1 MIVVPISNSVGWV
14 SPFYLNVIREP
25 TDIPGSYPF
34 TVCIKDSSG
43 SVVLSKSFTYDFT
56 RDVETFAVD
65 VSSLSEGVY
74 KVYIYNWTDCNPPS
88 NVPTFVYWLHYI
100 SGGTYLSLDGW
111 DYRRTYMFMLYVYDG
126 KLFWQYWINT
136 SDVVIPSGVP
146 VYLEVTDGSGNAFV
160 GSVTGSGGT
169 VYLRPNMKIPFIAIF
184 RIRYEDKVVPD
195 ILRAFSGFVWMMKNS
210 YVDMVDDYTIE
221 IGVVKTEPGFPVFA
235 VIAIGLILL
244 GAFGI
249 WAWHDSN
256 VKNAEVESKRLDYAK
271 VLIDRISNA
280 YDKMSQLVN
289 LCNPNDMNCI
299 MKAVQTWYPVVQ
311 TLSSNIQLLQSMG
324 ITPTACNGLNL
335 GGVCVPWWVVAVA
348 IFLAGLLVIAAI
360 K

>member
-1 MIVVPISNSVGWV
+1 MIVVPESNSVGWV
-14 SPFYLNVIREP
+14 SPFYLNVIRET

-43 SVVLSKSFTYDFT
+43 RVVLSKSFTYDFT

-74 KVYIYNWTDCNPPS
+74 RVYIYNWTDCNPPS
-88 NVPTFVYWLHYI
+88 NVRTFVYWLHYI

-111 DYRRTYMFMLYVYDG
+111 DYSRTYMFILYVYDG
-126 KLFWQYWINT
+126 KLFWQYKINT
-136 SDVVIPSGVP
+136 SDAIIPSGVP
-146 VYLEVTDGSGNAFV
+146 VHLEVTDGYGNGFV

-169 VYLRPNMKIPFIAIF
+169 VYVRPNTKVPFMVVF

-195 ILRAFSGFVWMMKNS
+195 ILRAFSGFIWMLKNS
-210 YVDMVDDYTIE
+210 YIDMIDDYTIE
-221 IGVVKTEPGFPVFA
+221 IGVVKIEPGIYPSA
-235 VIAIGLILL
+235 VRTIGPLL
-244 GAFGI
+244 VGAFGI

-256 VKNAEVESKRLDYAK
+256 VKNAEVENKRLEYTK
-271 VLIDRISNA
+271 PLIDRIVYA
-280 YDKMSQLVN
+280 YDRMTQSLS
-289 LCNPNDMNCI
+289 LCSPNDQNCMLNVI
-299 MKAVQTWYPVVQ
+299 QTWYPMIQ
-311 TLSSNIQLLQSMG
+311 TMSTVAGLM
-324 ITPTACNGLNL
+324 TALGLPLTKCDGLRL

-348 IFLAGLLVIAAI
+348 IFLAGLLVIAAV